1 MKVEKKNS
9 DQTLKYGRHEKLGR
23 SLRRG
28 LEAADPIK
36 RKRPLRLIILLME
49 KILKEKAARERERKK
64 RFHSRPSTSGSPDSR
79 YGNILTRTF
88 RSRRKRPV
96 KASTVKLEDLT
107 TFERLDIEFDLK
119 PLTLP
124 QLEPYMDEPGT
135 NPKDG
140 RWHKFCLEERD
151 DREYDVND
159 YKFNPESLRL
169 NVWTGQ
175 SGPGVLVIEEIK
187 RKTGPYSSQIS
198 QAVYEKDF
206 DPSTLNYI
214 YFVDVQNEDTLEF
227 VKDQLYTP
235 SNGVVEQDD
244 EITERYEWEYGSP
257 EFDGLL
263 GTKFGNH
270 VVYLLMGAF
279 KRGTRRIQRIRTWF
293 AFQELQ
299 MQFILENIS
308 DHSTDQAEPVK
319 HLATA
324 SKSGSQSG
332 PPTKESHPTQGPKR
346 PKRRFSESGDEEA
359 PRPKKLRR
367 HSC

>member
-1 MKVEKKNS
+1 MRVENRNS
-9 DQTLKYGRHEKLGR
+9 AQTLKYGRHEELGR

-28 LEAADPIK
+28 LEAAEPSQ
-36 RKRPLRLIILLME
+36 RKRPLRLIILLMK
-49 KILKEKAARERERKK
+49 KILKEKAAKERERKK
-64 RFHSRPSTSGSPDSR
+64 RFHSRSTKKCS
-79 YGNILTRTF
+79 
-88 RSRRKRPV
+88 V
-96 KASTVKLEDLT
+96 KPSTVKLKDLT

-135 NPKDG
+135 KPEDG

-151 DREYDVND
+151 DREYDVNN
-159 YKFNPESLRL
+159 YKFDPESLRL

-198 QAVYEKDF
+198 QAVYENDF

-214 YFVDVQNEDTLEF
+214 YFVDVQNEDTLDF
-227 VKDQLYTP
+227 VTDQLYTP

-270 VVYLLMGAF
+270 VVYLIMGAF
-279 KRGTRRIQRIRTWF
+279 KRGTRRIQRVRTWF

-299 MQFILENIS
+299 MQFILENIG

-319 HLATA
+319 HLATV
-324 SKSGSQSG
+324 SKSSSQSDHLTKETHH
-332 PPTKESHPTQGPKR
+332 TKESGGIKR
-346 PKRRFSESGDEEA
+346 PKRKFSESAAGDKET